1 MDLLLRIEQIGFFTW
16 VRESSS
22 IWAFPT
28 ILFIH
33 TIGFGTLAGVNA
45 GVDLRLLG
53 FAAGIPLAPLTRL
66 FPVMITG
73 FWISA
78 ATGIVLL
85 LADAS
90 TKGLNPV
97 FWVKMALVA
106 LALINLRLLRTRVF
120 HDPHIDSKPL
130 PPNARLL
137 ALTSLVL
144 WLGVT
149 TAGRLM
155 AYIGPVSGLQR

>member
-1 MDLLLRIEQIGFFTW
+1 MDFLIRIEQTGFFTW

-28 ILFIH
+28 ILFVH

-45 GVDLRLLG
+45 GIDLRLLG
-53 FAAGIPLAPLTRL
+53 FAPGIPLAPMERL
-66 FPVMITG
+66 FPVMKAG
-73 FWISA
+73 FWISFV
-78 ATGIVLL
+78 TGTLLL

-90 TKGLNPV
+90 TKLLNPV
-97 FWVKMALVA
+97 FYVKIGLII
-106 LALINLRLLRTRVF
+106 LALINLRLLRTRIF
-120 HDPHIDSKPL
+120 ADPLLDKKPL
-130 PPNARLL
+130 PSNARLL
-137 ALTSLVL
+137 AFTSLVL

-155 AYIGPVSGLQR
+155 AYIGPVSGLQP